1 MHDLPIPTTL
11 ARSPLE
17 NCGCCDG
24 ETLRNFRR
32 REGLGELW
40 EVPLEINTID
50 EPLAPRRPG
59 AGILT
64 LAMQTAA
71 QGVTR

>member
-11 ARSPLE
+11 ARGPLD
-17 NCGCCDG
+17 NCSDCDG
-24 ETLRNFRR
+24 EVQRNYRL

-64 LAMQTAA
+64 LAMQTTA
-71 QGVTR
+71 QGVR